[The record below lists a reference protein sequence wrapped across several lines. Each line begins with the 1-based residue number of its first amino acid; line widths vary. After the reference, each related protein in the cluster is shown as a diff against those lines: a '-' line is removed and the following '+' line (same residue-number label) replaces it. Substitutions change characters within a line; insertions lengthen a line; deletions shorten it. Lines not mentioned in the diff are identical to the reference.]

1 MYSHLLVKMGNL
13 YRYSDMTKEEY
24 KEHLCEIVQMV
35 FTAEDAVIR
44 ANPEMLEKM
53 EKREIEPQ
61 EYVEL
66 IAEEILNNVTC
77 EFE

>member
-1 MYSHLLVKMGNL
+1 
-13 YRYSDMTKEEY
+13 MTKEEY
-24 KEHLCEIVQMV
+24 KDHLCEIVQMV

-44 ANPEMLEKM
+44 AHPEMLEKM

-61 EYVEL
+61 EYVDL